1 MPTWTL
7 VLIHKLFE
15 LSGRDTRD
23 LHEIWPSL
31 EVFFHGGVS
40 FKPYRKQFEQLIPSG
55 RMTYFETYNASEGF
69 FGLQNESAKDDLLL
83 MLDYGIFY
91 EFIRLEDLGNPFPK
105 AYTIRQW
112 VEDHKVCAL
121 YSCLFFVAFILFW
134 VLASHRRCVILLLFR
149 ENRRHWPTISSASS
163 LGCGSY
169 FICPTTN
176 CA

>member
-1 MPTWTL
+1 MQVDETSARWLQGSANNST
-7 VLIHKLFE
+7 
-15 LSGRDTRD
+15 SGQPNDAQIIRDTF
-23 LHEIWPSL
+23 
-31 EVFFHGGVS
+31 VV
-40 FKPYRKQFEQLIPSG
+40 
-55 RMTYFETYNASEGF
+55 
-69 FGLQNESAKDDLLL
+69 
-83 MLDYGIFY
+83 YGAIFAVVT
-91 EFIRLEDLGNPFPK
+91 FLFCIVRLRFPK